1 MEFAENENIYSVR
14 EALCSIELLYNRRKN
29 IDNRF
34 SAIKIIGS
42 KWGGRHNYKSI
53 SRYTKKIENEKG
65 NINQDS
71 EKLQR
76 LESLAKGYQER
87 LLIRGFKD
95 LEDQEKL
102 IQNYQKYS
110 KQFKLLM
117 DKVQDITDKIVKY
130 DDYMRS
136 IYRINANTMSGNG
149 CFEQE
154 ISRYQYIKRINNA
167 KKKEVGVSAG
177 KGINEKE
184 KQEFQ
189 KEKERGR

>member
-1 MEFAENENIYSVR
+1 
-14 EALCSIELLYNRRKN
+14 
-29 IDNRF
+29 
-34 SAIKIIGS
+34 
-42 KWGGRHNYKSI
+42 
-53 SRYTKKIENEKG
+53 
-65 NINQDS
+65 
-71 EKLQR
+71 
-76 LESLAKGYQER
+76 
-87 LLIRGFKD
+87 
-95 LEDQEKL
+95 
-102 IQNYQKYS
+102 
-110 KQFKLLM
+110 
-117 DKVQDITDKIVKY
+117 
-130 DDYMRS
+130 MRS

>member
-1 MEFAENENIYSVR
+1 M
-14 EALCSIELLYNRRKN
+14 
-29 IDNRF
+29 
-34 SAIKIIGS
+34 
-42 KWGGRHNYKSI
+42 
-53 SRYTKKIENEKG
+53 
-65 NINQDS
+65 
-71 EKLQR
+71 QR

-167 KKKEVGVSAG
+167 KKKRLVLVLEWKLIKRKNKNFKKKR
-177 KGINEKE
+177 KGADRIIW
-184 KQEFQ
+184 
-189 KEKERGR
+189 